1 MTYLKGFFQMNTPI
15 NVKINKL
22 AIEQPTMI
30 PSIVSFDI
38 RSSPL
43 FGFFVA
49 TLEGRGPKTEYSYNY
64 TYLRSPQLYRVS
76 QKKVPT

>member
-1 MTYLKGFFQMNTPI
+1 MNTPI
-15 NVKINKL
+15 NVKMNKD

-30 PSIVSFDI
+30 PSMVSFDI

-49 TLEGRGPKTEYSYNY
+49 TLEGRGPKIGY
-64 TYLRSPQLYRVS
+64 T
-76 QKKVPT
+76 